1 MDYFR
6 YDRGELLA
14 EEVPVRELAERHG
27 TPLYVYSVR
36 TIAAHYRRLSEA
48 FGEAPGL
55 PQPPIICYS
64 VKANSNLSIL
74 KLMGDLGAGFDVV
87 SGGEIHRVLKA
98 GGDPRRIVYAGVGK
112 TDPEIALGLD
122 QGILLF
128 NAESEEELENID
140 RIAGRMGRR
149 APVALRVNPDV
160 DPQTHT
166 SIATGK
172 KETKFGVDLVRALGI
187 LERARGL
194 PHLRLAGLHVHIGS
208 QITKV
213 EPYVDTLRRIAEF
226 LPEARRRG
234 LEPEWLDLGGG
245 FGIWYKDKLARP
257 AREIAEALLP
267 LLRGI
272 GAKVLLEPGRFI
284 VGNAGILVTRVLY
297 GKESGGKKFAI
308 CDAGMNDLIRP
319 TLYGAYHRIWP
330 VRTDPG
336 YSGEAPDEDR
346 WAGPGVPTDVVGP
359 VCESGDFFARER
371 RLPPLGR
378 GDLLAVFSAGA
389 YGYAM
394 ASTYNSR
401 PRPCEVMV
409 SGREAKLVTERETL
423 EDLTRRERVVS
434 FSLT

>member
-14 EEVPVRELAERHG
+14 EEVPVRELADRHG
-27 TPLYVYSVR
+27 TPLYVYSAR
-36 TIAAHYRRLSEA
+36 TIADHYRRLAEA
-48 FGEAPGL
+48 FGEARGL
-55 PQPPIICYS
+55 PRPPLVCYS

-74 KLMGDLGAGFDVV
+74 KLMSDLGAGFDVV
-87 SGGEIHRVLKA
+87 SGGEIHRVLRA
-98 GGDPRRIVYAGVGK
+98 GGNPRKIVYAGVGK
-112 TDPEIALGLD
+112 TDAEIRLALEKE
-122 QGILLF
+122 ILLF
-128 NAESEEELENID
+128 NVESEEELRNID
-140 RIAGRMGRR
+140 RIAGEMGRR
-149 APVALRVNPDV
+149 APAALRVNPDV

-166 SIATGK
+166 HIATGK
-172 KETKFGVDLVRALGI
+172 KETKFGVDLVRALEI
-187 LERARGL
+187 LERSRS
-194 PHLRLAGLHVHIGS
+194 LAHVRFSGLHVHIGS
-208 QITKV
+208 QITKI
-213 EPYVDTLRRIAEF
+213 EPYVETLERVAGF

-234 LEPEWLDLGGG
+234 LDPEWLDIGGG
-245 FGIWYKDKLARP
+245 FGIWYKDRLARP
-257 AREIAEALLP
+257 AREIAGALLP
-267 LLRGI
+267 LLAGI
-272 GAKVLLEPGRFI
+272 GCKVLLEPGRFI

-297 GKESGGKKFAI
+297 TKESGEKKFAI

-336 YSGEAPDEDR
+336 HSGEAPDEDR
-346 WAGPGVPTDVVGP
+346 WPGPGVLTDVVGP

-378 GDLLAVFSAGA
+378 GALVAVFSAGA

-409 SGREAKLVTERETL
+409 AGREAQVVTERESL